1 MDRTRSMLH
10 SSIIGES
17 SDDSSGS
24 CVVFIST
31 DTEENTIENVV
42 TNVTGTNIARDQSPS
57 VNNDLDNMEKDS
69 SKYVVDDTKE
79 GCSKDS
85 KPMRT
90 SNIDSDDFEVFEQR
104 YKHDLNFVH
113 AKFAVKKRID
123 LKSERKL
130 EGFQR
135 KFRQTL
141 LQADIL
147 IIKRKLDAAKS
158 VPIQEIVSLEETFQS
173 KPENSTAYKL
183 EAPNLEKDVT
193 SNTDMKSQMPLV
205 VSNHSKEVEKCGKM
219 EINNVPPDD
228 GSKVTVSVEATTKLP
243 EKVARKKIPLPA
255 RGEGRS
261 IVPPPPALS
270 FLTTNMKSFKIP
282 RTAKKAN
289 LSLKERVGAMWMEA
303 QTTDLTG
310 QWYYVDGRSKSI
322 KTSIIKRELPQYETW
337 LVTDREGDTADWS
350 RILTPREEPR
360 VRGKEREM
368 VTMEESVSTIH
379 RDERQRQWPQG
390 DQLEEETAGDVDSF
404 TDNSMDVSGQSVV
417 THIQSPT
424 YTMLDQLV
432 ELEET
437 KAVKTDVEGSLSQT
451 QSTMCE
457 DNLTPTESVTSSRDI
472 SKPGIFNLPTQPS
485 NYPSISTVSHS
496 ITDTSSCLRSSIAG
510 VVSKKRV
517 RLKLDL

>member
-1 MDRTRSMLH
+1 M
-10 SSIIGES
+10 
-17 SDDSSGS
+17 
-24 CVVFIST
+24 FIST

-57 VNNDLDNMEKDS
+57 VNNILGTMEKDTS
-69 SKYVVDDTKE
+69 EYVVDDTKE

-90 SNIDSDDFEVFEQR
+90 ANIDSDDFEVFEQR

-158 VPIQEIVSLEETFQS
+158 VPIQEIISLEETFQS
-173 KPENSTAYKL
+173 KPENSTSYKL

-193 SNTDMKSQMPLV
+193 FNTDMKSQMPFV

-243 EKVARKKIPLPA
+243 EKVARKKISLPA
-255 RGEGRS
+255 RGERRPL
-261 IVPPPPALS
+261 VPPPPALS

-303 QTTDLTG
+303 QTMDLTG
-310 QWYYVDGRSKSI
+310 QWYYVNGRSKSI

-437 KAVKTDVEGSLSQT
+437 KAVKTIVEGSLSQT